1 MTDTLILGLRN
12 NPQLLQIFIDNLP
25 ATFKYANYFPLTSNI
40 TFKWET
46 LKSQSRRKNVA
57 ADIVADNSSARYKRR
72 PLFESATGDLP
83 YIKIA
88 RKMERDDI
96 KNYQIALA
104 LAGNADAQELIRY
117 WADDAEFCFNGIH
130 AEMEYLA
137 WAILSNACK
146 LGFTGANNDGIATEF
161 DLDYQVDDD
170 QKQKVTVAFT
180 EKATADFIGACAAA
194 VQAGKARGFTPKY
207 AFMNLFEFYK
217 VQSMDQ
223 VIRGAASFAANALN
237 ISQVPDLAAINAWL
251 AKQPYVNGLQIVV
264 VDTEITR
271 EIGNDESVINPF
283 ADSRIVFSPTLVLGS
298 TQYSKLRKDA
308 KQAIIAERTLATITK
323 YSENDPYQEITL
335 GEADAIPVMDTAYH
349 NIYLRTDADDWGAAN
364 AGAGGNLG

>member
-1 MTDTLILGLRN
+1 
-12 NPQLLQIFIDNLP
+12 
-25 ATFKYANYFPLTSNI
+25 
-40 TFKWET
+40 
-46 LKSQSRRKNVA
+46 
-57 ADIVADNSSARYKRR
+57 
-72 PLFESATGDLP
+72 
-83 YIKIA
+83 
-88 RKMERDDI
+88 
-96 KNYQIALA
+96 
-104 LAGNADAQELIRY
+104 
-117 WADDAEFCFNGIH
+117 
-130 AEMEYLA
+130 
-137 WAILSNACK
+137 
-146 LGFTGANNDGIATEF
+146 
-161 DLDYQVDDD
+161 
-170 QKQKVTVAFT
+170 
-180 EKATADFIGACAAA
+180 